1 MSINGSQLNRRAE
14 LQSLLMRALDEPFG
28 LVLTVS
34 GGELNARTLAIA
46 AFNAAKRELLESE
59 PRLLDLIIKPQPY
72 TKDQIALYIYD
83 KSDIDEA

>member
-1 MSINGSQLNRRAE
+1 MNRRDE
-14 LQSLLMRALDEPFG
+14 LKSTLTRALDEPFG

-46 AFNAAKRELLESE
+46 ALNAAKRELLENE

-72 TKDQIALYIYD
+72 TKDQIALYKLD
-83 KSDIDEA
+83 TTDIDEET